1 MMDPQLASSSGDLPA
16 GLMAE
21 LVVAMAEQCTVFVG
35 CGAAV
40 GPFDDVV
47 GVAPGGSDGAAGPAA
62 VLVAGDECEE

>member
-1 MMDPQLASSSGDLPA
+1 MNPKLAA
-16 GLMAE
+16 GAINFPTRLMAE
-21 LVVAMAEQCTVFVG
+21 LVMPMAEQRTVFVG